1 MPSRPYERRRVLTV
15 FFDEAKIY
23 VKAGDGGDGCV
34 SFRREKY
41 VPLGGPNGGDGGKGG
56 DVYLVA
62 NPRLNT
68 LINFKHRVH
77 FKAQRGSHGR
87 GKGQKG
93 RQGDDLFIEVPLG
106 TMVWDAE
113 TGEFIADLVEAGQ
126 QALVAKGGL
135 GGRGNAAFATP
146 TNQAPRI
153 AERGEPG
160 QERWLYLELKL
171 IADVGIVGVPNAGKS
186 TLLSV
191 VSAARPKIADYPF
204 TTLEPNLGVV
214 TLDEYT
220 SFVMADLP
228 GLIEGA
234 HAGAGLGHE
243 FLRHIE
249 RTRMIIHLLNGAST
263 DPLRDYESIN
273 KELALFNPQ
282 LARKPQLVVLNKMD
296 LPQAQALWPVV
307 KEAMQARGQRAMS
320 ISAVTGQGVKEMLR
334 SVAEMLEGLPAPSHP
349 PELARG
355 EEPATTEVKVFR
367 PAEEGK
373 AFTITWEDGAWRVR
387 GAKIERIVAMTN
399 WDLDEAVQRFQRI
412 AEAMGLKA
420 ALREAG
426 VQPGD
431 TVRIGKIELEW
442 Q

>member
-1 MPSRPYERRRVLTV
+1 M

-56 DVYLVA
+56 DVYLAA
-62 NPRLNT
+62 NRHLNT
-68 LINFKHRVH
+68 LIAFKRRVH
-77 FKAQRGSHGR
+77 FKAQRGAHGK

-93 RQGDDLFIEVPLG
+93 RQGDDVIVEAPPG
-106 TMVWDAE
+106 TVVRDAE
-113 TGEFIADLVEAGQ
+113 TEELIADLTEEGQ
-126 QALVAKGGL
+126 RALVAQGGR
-135 GGRGNAAFATP
+135 GGRGNAAFATS

-153 AERGEPG
+153 AERGAPG

-171 IADVGIVGVPNAGKS
+171 IADVGVVGVPNAGKS

-191 VSAARPKIADYPF
+191 VSAARPKIAAYPF

-214 TLDEYT
+214 ALGDYT
-220 SFVMADLP
+220 SFVMADIP

-249 RTRMIIHLLNGAST
+249 RTRMIIHLLDGASA
-263 DPLRDYESIN
+263 DPLADYESIN
-273 KELALFNPQ
+273 DELALFDPE

-296 LPQAQALWPVV
+296 LPQTQALWPSVE
-307 KEAMQARGQRAMS
+307 KAMKARGQEAMS
-320 ISAVTGQGVKEMLR
+320 ISAVTGGRVGEMLR
-334 SVAEMLEGLPAPSHP
+334 SVAEMLESLPKD
-349 PELARG
+349 
-355 EEPATTEVKVFR
+355 EPAAPEVKVFR
-367 PAEEGK
+367 PVEEGK
-373 AFTITWEDGAWRVR
+373 ALTITWEDDAWRVR
-387 GAKIERIVAMTN
+387 GAEAERVAAMTN
-399 WDLDEAVQRFQRI
+399 WELDEAVQRFQRI
-412 AEAMGLKA
+412 ADAMGLKA

-431 TVRIGKIELEW
+431 TVRIGQVELEW

>member
-1 MPSRPYERRRVLTV
+1 M

-23 VKAGDGGDGCV
+23 VKAGDGGNGCV

-62 NPRLNT
+62 NPHLNT
-68 LINFKHRVH
+68 LINFKHRIH
-77 FKAQRGSHGR
+77 FKAQRGGHGR
-87 GKGQKG
+87 GKKQKG
-93 RQGDDLFIEVPLG
+93 RQGEDLFIEVPPG
-106 TMVWDAE
+106 TVVRDAE
-113 TGEFIADLVEAGQ
+113 TGELIADLTEAGQ
-126 QALVAKGGL
+126 RALVARGGQ

-214 TLDEYT
+214 SLDDYT
-220 SFVMADLP
+220 SFVMADIP

-249 RTRMIIHLLNGAST
+249 RTRMIIHLLDGASA
-263 DPLRDYESIN
+263 DPLADYESIN
-273 KELALFNPQ
+273 KELALFNPE

-296 LPQAQALWPVV
+296 LPQARSLWPSVE
-307 KEAMQARGQRAMS
+307 KAIKARGQRAMS
-320 ISAVTGQGVKEMLR
+320 ISAVTGEGVKEMLGA
-334 SVAEMLEGLPAPSHP
+334 VAEMLKTLPRESPLVV
-349 PELARG
+349 E
-355 EEPATTEVKVFR
+355 TKVFR
-367 PAEEGK
+367 PVEEERK
-373 AFTITWEDGAWRVR
+373 FTITWEDDAWRVR
-387 GAKIERIVAMTN
+387 GAEIERIVAMTN

-431 TVRIGKIELEW
+431 TVRIGDVELEW

>member
-1 MPSRPYERRRVLTV
+1 V

-23 VKAGDGGDGCV
+23 VKAGDGGNGCV

-68 LINFKHRVH
+68 LINFKHRIH
-77 FKAQRGSHGR
+77 FKAQRGGHGR
-87 GKGQKG
+87 GKKQKG
-93 RQGDDLFIEVPLG
+93 RQGEDLFIEVPPG
-106 TMVWDAE
+106 TVVRDAD
-113 TGEFIADLVEAGQ
+113 TGEFIADLTEPGQ
-126 QALVAKGGL
+126 RALVARGGQ

-171 IADVGIVGVPNAGKS
+171 IADVGIVGMPNAGKS

-214 TLDEYT
+214 TLDDYT
-220 SFVMADLP
+220 SFVMADIP

-249 RTRMIIHLLNGAST
+249 RTRIIIHLLDGASP
-263 DPLRDYESIN
+263 DPLADYEGIN
-273 KELALFNPQ
+273 EELALFDPE

-296 LPQAQALWPVV
+296 LPQAQALWPSVERAM
-307 KEAMQARGQRAMS
+307 KERGQRVMS
-320 ISAVTGQGVKEMLR
+320 VSAVTGEGVREMLGA
-334 SVAEMLEGLPAPSHP
+334 VAEMLESLPR
-349 PELARG
+349 EK
-355 EEPATTEVKVFR
+355 PAAVEVKVFR
-367 PAEEGK
+367 PVEEERK
-373 AFTITWEDGAWRVR
+373 FTITWEDDAWRVR
-387 GAKIERIVAMTN
+387 GAEIERVVAMTN

-412 AEAMGLKA
+412 IEAMGLKA

-431 TVRIGKIELEW
+431 TVRIGEVELEW

>member
-1 MPSRPYERRRVLTV
+1 M

-56 DVYLVA
+56 DVYLVV
-62 NPRLNT
+62 NRRLNT
-68 LINFKHRVH
+68 LINFKRRIH
-77 FKAQRGSHGR
+77 FKAQQGGHGR
-87 GKGQKG
+87 GKRQKG
-93 RQGDDLFIEVPLG
+93 RQGNDLFVEVPPG
-106 TMVWDAE
+106 TMIRDAE
-113 TGEFIADLVEAGQ
+113 TGEYIADLTGEGQ
-126 QALVAKGGL
+126 RALVARGGQC
-135 GGRGNAAFATP
+135 GRGNAAFATS

-153 AERGEPG
+153 AERGAPG
-160 QERWLYLELKL
+160 QEHWLYLELKL

-214 TLDEYT
+214 ALDDYT

-234 HAGAGLGHE
+234 HAGAGLGQE

-249 RTRMIIHLLNGAST
+249 RTRMIIHLLNGASA
-263 DPLRDYESIN
+263 DPLADYESIN
-273 KELALFNPQ
+273 EELALFDPK

-296 LPQAQALWPVV
+296 LPQARTLWPSI
-307 KEAMQARGQRAMS
+307 KKAMQAQEQRAMS
-320 ISAVTGQGVKEMLR
+320 ISAVTGEGVKDMLR
-334 SVAEMLEGLPAPSHP
+334 SIADMLESLPK
-349 PELARG
+349 
-355 EEPATTEVKVFR
+355 EEPVTTEVKVFR
-367 PAEEGK
+367 PAEEEK
-373 AFTITWEDGAWRVR
+373 AFTITWEHNAWRVR
-387 GAKIERIVAMTN
+387 GARIERVVAMTN

-431 TVRIGKIELEW
+431 TVRIGEVELEW

>member
-1 MPSRPYERRRVLTV
+1 VAIV

-62 NPRLNT
+62 NPHLNT
-68 LINFKHRVH
+68 LIGFKRRTH
-77 FKAQRGSHGR
+77 FKAQRGGHGR

-93 RQGDDLFIEVPLG
+93 RQGDDLFIEVPPG
-106 TMVWDAE
+106 TVARDAD
-113 TGEFIADLVEAGQ
+113 TGEFIADLMGEGQ
-126 QALVAKGGL
+126 RALVAQGGK
-135 GGRGNAAFATP
+135 GGRGNAAFATS

-214 TLDEYT
+214 ALDDYT
-220 SFVMADLP
+220 SFVMADIP

-249 RTRMIIHLLNGAST
+249 RTRIIIHLLDGASA
-263 DPLRDYESIN
+263 DPLADYESIN
-273 KELALFNPQ
+273 EELALFDSK
-282 LARKPQLVVLNKMD
+282 LASKPQLVVLNKMD
-296 LPQAQALWPVV
+296 LPQAQALWPSV
-307 KEAMQARGQRAMS
+307 KKAMKAQGQKAVS
-320 ISAVTGQGVKEMLR
+320 ISAVTSEGVKEMLH
-334 SVAEMLEGLPAPSHP
+334 SVAEMLESLPAK
-349 PELARG
+349 
-355 EEPATTEVKVFR
+355 EPVTAEVKVFR
-367 PAEEGK
+367 PAEEEK
-373 AFTITWEDGAWRVR
+373 ALAITWEDDAWRVR
-387 GAKIERIVAMTN
+387 GAEVERVVAMTN

-420 ALREAG
+420 ALKEAG

-431 TVRIGKIELEW
+431 TVRIGEVELEW

>member
-1 MPSRPYERRRVLTV
+1 M

-23 VKAGDGGDGCV
+23 VKAGDGGNGCV

-41 VPLGGPNGGDGGKGG
+41 VPLGGPNGGDGGRGG

-62 NPRLNT
+62 NPHLNT
-68 LINFKHRVH
+68 LVAFKHRVH
-77 FKAQRGSHGR
+77 FKAQRGGHGK

-93 RQGDDLFIEVPLG
+93 RQGDDLFVEVPLG
-106 TMVWDAE
+106 TVVRDAD
-113 TGEFIADLVEAGQ
+113 TGEFIADLTEEGRK
-126 QALVAKGGL
+126 ALVAKGGQ

-153 AERGEPG
+153 AERGAPG
-160 QERWLYLELKL
+160 QEHWLYLELKL
-171 IADVGIVGVPNAGKS
+171 IADVGIAGVPNAGKS

-214 TLDEYT
+214 ALDDYT
-220 SFVMADLP
+220 SLVMADIP

-249 RTRMIIHLLNGAST
+249 RTRMIIHLLDGASS
-263 DPLRDYESIN
+263 DPLSDYEKIN
-273 KELALFNPQ
+273 QELALFDPE

-296 LPQAQALWPVV
+296 LPQAQAAWPSVE
-307 KEAMQARGQRAMS
+307 EAMKARGQKAVS
-320 ISAVTGQGVKEMLR
+320 ISAVTGEGIRDMLR
-334 SVAEMLEGLPAPSHP
+334 TVAEMLESLPK
-349 PELARG
+349 
-355 EEPATTEVKVFR
+355 EEPVTTEIKVFR
-367 PAEEGK
+367 PAEEE
-373 AFTITWEDGAWRVR
+373 ALTITWEDDAWRVR
-387 GAKIERIVAMTN
+387 GADIERVAAMTN

-420 ALREAG
+420 VLREAG
-426 VQPGD
+426 VQLGD
-431 TVRIGKIELEW
+431 TVRIGQIELEW

>member
-1 MPSRPYERRRVLTV
+1 MPIV

-23 VKAGDGGDGCV
+23 VKAGDGGNGCV

-41 VPLGGPNGGDGGKGG
+41 VPLGGPNGGDGGRGG
-56 DVYLVA
+56 DVYLAV
-62 NPRLNT
+62 NPHLNT
-68 LINFKHRVH
+68 LIAFKHRVH
-77 FKAQRGSHGR
+77 FKAQRGGHGK

-93 RQGDDLFIEVPLG
+93 RQGDDLSVEVPPG
-106 TMVWDAE
+106 TVVRAADTRE
-113 TGEFIADLVEAGQ
+113 LIADLTEEGQ
-126 QALVAKGGL
+126 RALVAKGGQ

-153 AERGEPG
+153 AERGAPG

-191 VSAARPKIADYPF
+191 FSAARPKIADYPF
-204 TTLEPNLGVV
+204 TTLQPNLGVV
-214 TLDEYT
+214 ALDDYT
-220 SFVMADLP
+220 SFVMADIT

-249 RTRMIIHLLNGAST
+249 RTRMIIHLLDGASAE
-263 DPLRDYESIN
+263 PLTDYESISE
-273 KELALFNPQ
+273 ELALFDPE
-282 LARKPQLVVLNKMD
+282 LAGKPQLVVLNKMD
-296 LPQAQALWPVV
+296 LPQAQALWPSV
-307 KEAMQARGQRAMS
+307 KKAMKAQGQRATSM
-320 ISAVTGQGVKEMLR
+320 SAVTGEGVKEMLGA
-334 SVAEMLEGLPAPSHP
+334 VAEMLESLPREKP
-349 PELARG
+349 PAVEG
-355 EEPATTEVKVFR
+355 KVFR

-373 AFTITWEDGAWRVR
+373 AFTITWEDDAWRVR
-387 GAKIERIVAMTN
+387 GAKVERVVAMTN
-399 WDLDEAVQRFQRI
+399 WDLDEAVQRFQRM

-431 TVRIGKIELEW
+431 TVRIGQVELEW